1 VKPDPALVLHHSA
14 LKLMLEIGP
23 ALPAGYGQGSAGTLG
38 ILLLMV
44 AQEHGRAADMRVAE
58 NRAMRSLFARA
69 QALDLVFGPELADA
83 AARAGEPLELKDLD
97 QENAALKRLLIL
109 LQAHAETADARLSC
123 EIADHLAEWAG
134 RRLVVLPAL

>member
-1 VKPDPALVLHHSA
+1 
-14 LKLMLEIGP
+14 
-23 ALPAGYGQGSAGTLG
+23 LG